1 MASQDLSPAVPS
13 QPGLASACCVFTQ
26 EDTDL
31 HKDMQSGLNAHV
43 LIGDTLRHN
52 THKHREFADTHSACL
67 YKYAA
72 LVMIAKIYTTL
83 ILYLSSVPPKK
94 QSLRE
99 GPVVK

>member
-1 MASQDLSPAVPS
+1 MASQNLSPAVPS
-13 QPGLASACCVFTQ
+13 QSGLASAHCVFTQ
-26 EDTDL
+26 GDTDL
-31 HKDMQSGLNAHV
+31 HKDMPSGLNAHV

-52 THKHREFADTHSACL
+52 THKHTEFADTHSACP

-72 LVMIAKIYTTL
+72 LIMIAKIYTALT
-83 ILYLSSVPPKK
+83 LYLSSARPRK